1 MRDFIKFNYNLDFE
15 KIDIFEDG
23 FYFECNN
30 KIYLICEIFRDEEE
44 FKNLV
49 NLLIAKNVKYHLLV
63 LNKDGNYISEFNGKK
78 IVVLESVTDK
88 YIITDYENTN
98 VIVLAQNSWV
108 MLWEERIFNY
118 ETKKK
123 ELLIPKDVKYFLDY
137 YLGLT
142 EAAIVNY
149 NNVKGSGEEARFMLQ
164 HNKISF
170 PITSFSFYNPVNYL
184 LDYCVRDL
192 AEYVKSKFFYDS
204 ITVDDVITII
214 NKNSFT
220 LAELNMFLV
229 RLIYPSYFF
238 NIVDDKE
245 FESSSDLFNII
256 KKSSQYENFLKELII
271 NLKNIMPVLVE
282 LPF

>member
-30 KIYLICEIFRDEEE
+30 KTYLICEIFRDEEE
-44 FKNLV
+44 FNNLV

-63 LNKDGNYISEFNGKK
+63 LNKDGNYISEFDGKK
-78 IVVLESVTDK
+78 IVVLECVTDK
-88 YIITDYENTN
+88 YIITEYENTN
-98 VIVLAQNSWV
+98 VIVTSQNNWG

-149 NNVKGSGEEARFMLQ
+149 NNVKVSGEEGRYMLQ
-164 HNKISF
+164 HNKLSF

-204 ITVDDVITII
+204 ISADDVLIII
-214 NKNSFT
+214 NKNGFT
-220 LAELNMFLV
+220 PFEINMFLV

-238 NIVDDKE
+238 SIVDDKD
-245 FESSSDLFNII
+245 FESSHDLFNII
-256 KKSSQYENFLKELII
+256 KKSSQFENFLKELII

>member
-1 MRDFIKFNYNLDFE
+1 M
-15 KIDIFEDG
+15 
-23 FYFECNN
+23 
-30 KIYLICEIFRDEEE
+30 ICEIFRDEEE

-98 VIVLAQNSWV
+98 VIVMAQNSWG

-256 KKSSQYENFLKELII
+256 KKSSQFENFLKELII

>member
-23 FYFECNN
+23 IYFECNN

-98 VIVLAQNSWV
+98 VIVMAQNSWG

-220 LAELNMFLV
+220 PVEINMFLV

-238 NIVDDKE
+238 NIVDDKD

-256 KKSSQYENFLKELII
+256 KKSSQFENFLKELII

>member
-30 KIYLICEIFRDEEE
+30 KKYLICEIFRDEEE

-98 VIVLAQNSWV
+98 VIVMAQNSWG

-149 NNVKGSGEEARFMLQ
+149 NKVKDSGEEARFMLQ

-256 KKSSQYENFLKELII
+256 KKSSQFENFLKELII

>member
-30 KIYLICEIFRDEEE
+30 KTYLICEIFRDEEE
-44 FKNLV
+44 FNNLV

-63 LNKDGNYISEFNGKK
+63 LNKDGNYISEFDGKK
-78 IVVLESVTDK
+78 IVVLECVTDK
-88 YIITDYENTN
+88 YIITEYENTN
-98 VIVLAQNSWV
+98 VIVTSQNNWG
-108 MLWEERIFNY
+108 MFWEERIFNY

-149 NNVKGSGEEARFMLQ
+149 NNVKDSGEEARFMLQ

-256 KKSSQYENFLKELII
+256 KKSSRFENFLKELII

>member
-30 KIYLICEIFRDEEE
+30 KTYLICEIFRDEEE
-44 FKNLV
+44 FNNLV

-63 LNKDGNYISEFNGKK
+63 LNKDGNYISEFDGKK
-78 IVVLESVTDK
+78 IVVLECVTDK
-88 YIITDYENTN
+88 YIITEYENTN
-98 VIVLAQNSWV
+98 VIVTSQNNWG
-108 MLWEERIFNY
+108 MFWEERIFNY

-149 NNVKGSGEEARFMLQ
+149 NNVKDSGEEARFMLQ

-256 KKSSQYENFLKELII
+256 KKSSQFENFLKELII